1 MCVHPGKKK
10 TEGDMINV
18 YKYLKGSGRQMDEA
32 RLFSVVCRNRTRSN
46 SLKLEH
52 RKFCN
57 IMPKNCFTVRVTKH
71 WRRLPKE
78 VESPSIEILKSRLD
92 TYFCDVL

>member
-1 MCVHPGKKK
+1 
-10 TEGDMINV
+10 
-18 YKYLKGSGRQMDEA
+18 MDEA
-32 RLFSVVCRNRTRSN
+32 KLFSAVHRDSTRNN

-52 RKFCN
+52 RKFCTDTW
-57 IMPKNCFTVRVTKH
+57 KNCFTVRVTKH